1 MNLRVGNG
9 FDVHRFEEGRK
20 LFLGGILIEGHTGL
34 AGHSD
39 ADVLI
44 HAVIDSLLG
53 ASALGDIGELFPDTD
68 SAFKD
73 IRSTILLEKVV
84 SELASR
90 GWEIVNV
97 DSTVVCETPKIS
109 KYKLQIREKLAEI
122 MRIPPDCVTVKGK
135 TTEKLG
141 FTGRKEGIAAFA
153 TALLEK
159 KS

>member
-9 FDVHRFEEGRK
+9 FDVHKFEEGRP
-20 LFLGGILIEGHTGL
+20 LFLGGILIENHTGL

-44 HAVIDSLLG
+44 HAIIDSLLG
-53 ASALGDIGELFPDTD
+53 ATALGDIGELFPDTD
-68 SAFKD
+68 NAFKN
-73 IRSTILLEKVV
+73 IRSTVLLEKVV

-109 KYKLQIREKLAEI
+109 QYKLKMREKLAET
-122 MRIPPDCVTVKGK
+122 MKIPADSLMIKGK

>member
-1 MNLRVGNG
+1 MNLRIGNG
-9 FDVHRFEEGRK
+9 FDVHGFEEGRQ
-20 LFLGGILIEGHTGL
+20 LFLGGILIEDHVGL

-53 ASALGDIGELFPDTD
+53 AAAIGDIGELFPDTD
-68 SAFKD
+68 NAFKN
-73 IRSTILLEKVV
+73 IRSTVLLEKVA
-84 SELASR
+84 SELTVR
-90 GWEIVNV
+90 GWKIVNV

-109 KYKLQIREKLAEI
+109 KYKLEMRKKLAGI
-122 MRIPPDCVTVKGK
+122 MDVPVDCIMIKGK